1 MRIQM
6 KVFSL
11 TTLWKNEMKKIVLKR
26 KAARIRVKSES
37 KATWHFGYLLFFF
50 FPSTSLC
57 CLLTSM
63 HVSVHTQACMQLL
76 MFMCT
81 HSRMCEYTF
90 VHTLV
95 HSHSHTHPHENTL
108 IVVHTSTLHAYS
120 HYAHSFAYSQGYLY
134 SHAYTLAYLHS
145 LMSHTVPAPP
155 PPHTHSQPRIHPGLL
170 AAQWARPY
178 YSYFFVRWYVNF
190 SKTTK
195 LVGTVCTFILQM
207 RKQIQRGFCCLRS
220 PREWKEEALN
230 LDHLTPQVPF
240 CIQGL
245 CSHSFPNWLT
255 PFLEVRFC
263 PVYPALNFSQSVFL
277 GEHFDVIMILQ
288 IWFLGVSS
296 PDGDS

>member
-1 MRIQM
+1 M

-155 PPHTHSQPRIHPGLL
+155 PHIHIHNHEFTLVYWQLSEQGPIIPIFLYADMLTSQ
-170 AAQWARPY
+170 
-178 YSYFFVRWYVNF
+178 
-190 SKTTK
+190 K
-195 LVGTVCTFILQM
+195 L
-207 RKQIQRGFCCLRS
+207 
-220 PREWKEEALN
+220 
-230 LDHLTPQVPF
+230 
-240 CIQGL
+240 
-245 CSHSFPNWLT
+245 PNWLEQFV
-255 PFLEVRFC
+255 PSFYR
-263 PVYPALNFSQSVFL
+263 
-277 GEHFDVIMILQ
+277 
-288 IWFLGVSS
+288 
-296 PDGDS
+296 